1 MSILTNVSCSTK
13 APGDSLRIA
22 SSNVSFR
29 MFLRVPDSTGVRGVG
44 SRSLTRGLI
53 GSMIWISSS
62 DSGGV
67 GGFITVMV
75 SPATDQPVL
84 FAGFFPVF
92 AFVQVLG
99 FVRMGP
105 RYLYVGCN
113 VTSGRECRGGI

>member
-1 MSILTNVSCSTK
+1 M
-13 APGDSLRIA
+13 IA
-22 SSNVSFR
+22 SSNVSLR

-44 SRSLTRGLI
+44 SRSRTRGLI

-67 GGFITVMV
+67 GGFITEML
-75 SPATDQPVL
+75 SPTTDQL
-84 FAGFFPVF
+84 IADFFPVF

-99 FVRMGP
+99 FVRTGP